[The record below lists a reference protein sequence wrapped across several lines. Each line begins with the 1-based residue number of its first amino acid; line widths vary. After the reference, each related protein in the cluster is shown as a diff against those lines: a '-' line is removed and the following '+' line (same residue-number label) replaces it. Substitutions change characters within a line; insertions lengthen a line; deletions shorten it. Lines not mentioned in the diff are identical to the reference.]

1 MLRLLR
7 IMRLGVSGMT
17 TKADAAKVAPGVVDA
32 EIAGR
37 AFRRV
42 KDYLASADTDR
53 EELEILV
60 EGRPGEALVVP
71 RQAVE
76 LFAYI
81 LAAMANGQ
89 GVQIMPVNAELTTQQ
104 AAELLNVSR
113 PYLIGLLERGE
124 IEYRLVGRH
133 RRVRFDA
140 LMDYMRRDDL
150 KRKQAVDELTRL
162 DQELGTD

>member
-1 MLRLLR
+1 MA
-7 IMRLGVSGMT
+7 
-17 TKADAAKVAPGVVDA
+17 TKAAGSKVAPGVVDA
-32 EIAGR
+32 EVAAR
-37 AFRRV
+37 ALRRV
-42 KDYLASADTDR
+42 KDYLASTGARSD
-53 EELEILV
+53 ELEILV
-60 EGRPGEALVVP
+60 EGGPGEALVLP

-76 LFAYI
+76 LFAHI

-113 PYLIGLLERGE
+113 PYLIGLLGRGE
-124 IEYRLVGRH
+124 IEHRFVGRH

-150 KRKQAVDELTRL
+150 ARKQVVDELTRL

>member
-1 MLRLLR
+1 MATR
-7 IMRLGVSGMT
+7 
-17 TKADAAKVAPGVVDA
+17 ADAAKVAPGVVDA
-32 EIAGR
+32 EVAAR
-37 AFRRV
+37 ALRRV
-42 KDYLASADTDR
+42 KDYLASTDSGV
-53 EELEILV
+53 EELEILP
-60 EGRPGEALVVP
+60 ESGPTEALVVP

-124 IEYRLVGRH
+124 IGYRLVGRH
-133 RRVRFDA
+133 RRVRFEA

-150 KRKQAVDELTRL
+150 ARKRVVDELTRL
-162 DQELGTD
+162 DQELGSD

>member
-1 MLRLLR
+1 M
-7 IMRLGVSGMT
+7 V
-17 TKADAAKVAPGVVDA
+17 KVEAANVAPGVVDA
-32 EIAGR
+32 EIAAR
-37 AFRRV
+37 ALRRV
-42 KDYLASADTDR
+42 KDYLTSSGGQA

-60 EGRPGEALVVP
+60 EGGPGEALVLP
-71 RQAVE
+71 RPAVE
-76 LFAYI
+76 MFVHV

-89 GVQIMPVNAELTTQQ
+89 GVRIMPVNAELTTQS
-104 AAELLNVSR
+104 AAEILNVSR
-113 PYLIGLLERGE
+113 PYLISLLERGE

-150 KRKQAVDELTRL
+150 ARKQVVDELTRL

>member
-1 MLRLLR
+1 MA
-7 IMRLGVSGMT
+7 
-17 TKADAAKVAPGVVDA
+17 TKAEAANVAPGVVDA
-32 EIAGR
+32 EIAAR
-37 AFRRV
+37 ALRRV
-42 KDYLASADTDR
+42 KDYLTSPGGRSD
-53 EELEILV
+53 ELEILV
-60 EGRPGEALVVP
+60 EGGPREALVVP

-76 LFAYI
+76 LFAHI

-104 AAELLNVSR
+104 AAQLLNVSR

-140 LMDYMRRDDL
+140 LMAYMRRDDL
-150 KRKQAVDELTRL
+150 ARKQVVDELTRL

>member
-1 MLRLLR
+1 MPTR
-7 IMRLGVSGMT
+7 
-17 TKADAAKVAPGVVDA
+17 TKTANVAPGVVDA
-32 EIAGR
+32 EVAAR
-37 AFRRV
+37 ALRRV
-42 KDYLASADTDR
+42 KDYLTSAGADAD
-53 EELEILV
+53 ELEVLV
-60 EGRPGEALVVP
+60 EGGPGEALVLP
-71 RQAVE
+71 RPAVE
-76 LFAYI
+76 MFVHV

-124 IEYRLVGRH
+124 IPYRLVGRH

-150 KRKQAVDELTRL
+150 VRKQAVDELTRL

>member
-1 MLRLLR
+1 MA
-7 IMRLGVSGMT
+7 T
-17 TKADAAKVAPGVVDA
+17 QAEAAKVAPGAVDVEVA
-32 EIAGR
+32 AR
-37 AFRRV
+37 ALRRV
-42 KDYLASADTDR
+42 KDYLASPGARSD
-53 EELEILV
+53 ELAILV
-60 EGRPGEALVVP
+60 EGGPGEALILP
-71 RQAVE
+71 RPAVE
-76 LFAYI
+76 LFAHI

-133 RRVRFDA
+133 RRIRFDA

-150 KRKQAVDELTRL
+150 ARKRAVDELTRL